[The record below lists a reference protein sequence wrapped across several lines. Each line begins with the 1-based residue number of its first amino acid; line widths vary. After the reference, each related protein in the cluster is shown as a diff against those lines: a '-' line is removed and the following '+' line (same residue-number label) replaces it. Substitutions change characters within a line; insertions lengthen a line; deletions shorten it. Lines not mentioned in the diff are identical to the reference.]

1 MGHLFVRSSVLLL
14 AALAVQACSSS
25 DSSTSSS
32 GGTSGATSS
41 SSGGSSG
48 SSSSTSSSG
57 GGTCTGDIANCPIG
71 TLSTAQQNDMCSILD
86 AAIDDPPG
94 TKLACPSPDRF
105 IVVNSKEQCIAQ
117 PAKAS
122 CKVTVTQIVGCFTAA
137 KKNACAA
144 FATGGACAPLFDPST
159 GCLD

>member
-14 AALAVQACSSS
+14 AALAVQACSSN

-32 GGTSGATSS
+32 GGTSGTTSSGGGGSSSS
-41 SSGGSSG
+41 SSGSSG
-48 SSSSTSSSG
+48 G

-71 TLSTAQQNDMCSILD
+71 TLSKAQQNDMCSILD

-94 TKLACPSPDRF
+94 TKLACPSPDQF

-122 CKVTVTQIVGCFTAA
+122 CKVTVTQFVGCFTAA

-144 FATGGACAPLFDPST
+144 LATGGACAPLFDPST

>member
-1 MGHLFVRSSVLLL
+1 MVHLFVRSSVLLL

-32 GGTSGATSS
+32 GGTSGTAQS
-41 SSGGSSG
+41 SSGTSGTTSSG
-48 SSSSTSSSG
+48 GG
-57 GGTCTGDIANCPIG
+57 GGTCTGDIANCPLG
-71 TLSTAQQNDMCSILD
+71 TLSSAQQNDMCSILD

-94 TKLACPSPDRF
+94 TKLACPSPDQF
-105 IVVNSKEQCIAQ
+105 LVVNSKEQCVAQ

-122 CKVTVTQIVGCFTAA
+122 CKVTVTQLVGCFTAA

>member
-32 GGTSGATSS
+32 GGTSGTTS
-41 SSGGSSG
+41 SSGGG
-48 SSSSTSSSG
+48 GG

-71 TLSTAQQNDMCSILD
+71 TLSKTQQNDMCSILD

-94 TKLACPSPDRF
+94 TKLACPSPDQF

-122 CKVTVTQIVGCFTAA
+122 CKVTVTQLVGCFTAA